1 MSLSTDAAARQNFK
15 SSILFA
21 ILLIL
26 LGILA
31 ISLPA
36 VASLGVARVLSW
48 LILIEGII
56 QFVYAFKSEG
66 VGRTIWKVLVA
77 ILYIVAGGYLL
88 VHPLM
93 GLSGLTLLLAMFF
106 LIEGITDI
114 GTFIWIRKSVGSEWL
129 LLHGIVTLFLGMMIW
144 RHWPISSLWALGT
157 LVGISMLMTGITRLM
172 MAVKIR
178 QLGTAAS
185 VA

>member
-1 MSLSTDAAARQNFK
+1 MSPATDGASRQNFR

-21 ILLIL
+21 ILLIV

-36 VASLGVARVLSW
+36 IASLGVARVLSW
-48 LILIEGII
+48 LILIDGIV

-106 LIEGITDI
+106 LVEGITDI
-114 GTFIWIRKSVGSEWL
+114 GTFIWSRKSVGSEWL
-129 LLHGIVTLFLGMMIW
+129 LLHGVVTLLLGMMIW

-178 QLGTAAS
+178 QLGAAAS
-185 VA
+185 IA

>member
-1 MSLSTDAAARQNFK
+1 MNMSAAAEPRQNFR
-15 SSILFA
+15 SSMLFA
-21 ILLIL
+21 ILLII

-36 VASLGVARVLSW
+36 IASIGVARVLSW

-66 VGRTIWKVLVA
+66 VGRTIWKLLIAV
-77 ILYIVAGGYLL
+77 LYIAVGGYLL

-93 GLSGLTLLLAMFF
+93 GLAALTLLLAIFF

-114 GTFIWIRKSVGSEWL
+114 GTFIWTRKNPGSEWL
-129 LLHGIVTLFLGMMIW
+129 LLHGLVTLLLGVMIW
-144 RHWPISSLWALGT
+144 KHWPISSLWALGT
-157 LVGISMLMTGITRLM
+157 LVGISMLLTGITRLM
-172 MAVKIR
+172 MASKSRKLVDSP
-178 QLGTAAS
+178 A
-185 VA
+185 